1 MPPEG
6 IDSLDAASLKGLVL
20 SLMARI
26 NELASQNNSLQ
37 SRIDELLK
45 QISTLLARIG
55 ELEGRSGKPPK
66 TPTNSSLPP
75 SSGQKANVADN
86 SGEKKKCRKGRP
98 GVARE
103 LCPNPDVT
111 RDIFAERCDCG
122 GKVSPKGQVLAH
134 AYDHVELPPIK
145 PLTTRTNLYS
155 GGCSCCGK
163 TVTAK
168 APADMPPGSPFGPGI
183 VALVT
188 YLHACQMVS
197 YARLAE
203 MLDGLFGLKISEGA
217 IANMLARTA
226 EPFAEC
232 AEKIAET
239 VRNSPVIASDET
251 SARVK
256 GKTHWQWTFVAATA
270 VVHLIAPTR
279 GKIVPKEFLNG
290 ARPKVWISDRLPAQC
305 NHADAHQFCLAHL
318 TRDAQYA
325 IDAGDSVFAP
335 AFKAFL
341 QRACAIGRR
350 RPNLAD
356 STLKAYARTLERE
369 LDCLLELEP
378 TNGEGRH
385 LRDAI
390 IVDARDKLL
399 VFMRRRDV
407 EPTNNGSERTLR
419 PSVIFRKVTNCFRSE
434 WGAKVY
440 ADICSIVSTGR
451 LNGRSPLAAIR
462 AALTGQFE
470 PASP

>member
-1 MPPEG
+1 MSPGG
-6 IDSLDAASLKGLVL
+6 IDSLDAESLKGLVL
-20 SLMARI
+20 SLLARI
-26 NELASQNNSLQ
+26 DELAGQNTALLA
-37 SRIDELLK
+37 RIDELL
-45 QISTLLARIG
+45 TRIA

-66 TPTNSSLPP
+66 TPRNSSLPP
-75 SSGQKANVADN
+75 SRGQKANVEDN
-86 SGEKKKCRKGRP
+86 SDTKKGRKGRP
-98 GVARE
+98 GIARE

-122 GKVSPKGQVLAH
+122 GKVPREGQALAR
-134 AYDHVELPPIK
+134 AYDHLELPPIK
-145 PLTTRTNLYS
+145 PVTTRINLHS
-155 GGCSCCGK
+155 GDCSCCGR

-168 APADMPPGSPFGPGI
+168 PPADMPPGSPFGLGI

-188 YLHACQMVS
+188 YLHGCQMVS

-203 MLDGLFGLKISEGA
+203 MLEGLFGLKISEGA

-226 EPFAEC
+226 EPFAKE
-232 AEKIAET
+232 AEKIAQI

-256 GKTHWQWTFVAATA
+256 GKTYWQWTFVAAKA

-279 GKIVPKEFLNG
+279 GKIVPKQFLNG
-290 ARPKVWISDRLPAQC
+290 ARPEVWISDRLPAQC
-305 NHADAHQFCLAHL
+305 KHADAHQFCLSHL

-341 QRACAIGRR
+341 KRACAIGGR

-356 STLKAYARTLERE
+356 STIKAYARTLERE
-369 LDCLLELEP
+369 LDRLLELEP
-378 TNGEGRH
+378 TDAEGRH

-399 VFMRRRDV
+399 VFMTRRDV

-419 PSVIFRKVTNCFRSE
+419 PSVIFRKGTNCFRSE

-451 LNGRSPLAAIR
+451 LHGRSPLAAIR
-462 AALTGQFE
+462 DALTGRSE
-470 PASP
+470 LAIP